1 MTANDIAPSRAQQD
15 PRRFSFPPAIPVA
28 RLLASWGM
36 GYVWPLHI
44 TWPAWAFWAGLAL
57 FTLPHALAAWVR
69 HTFRRHHTGVAPRG
83 DVVEIVSGG
92 PFEYTRNPMY
102 LTLII
107 LYIGATLLFR
117 LAWAPLLL
125 IPVFLTLHFAVI
137 RPEEQYL
144 ESKFGEDYVRYRQ
157 RVRRWL

>member
-1 MTANDIAPSRAQQD
+1 MTANDVAPSLRQQD
-15 PRRFSFPPAIPVA
+15 PRRFPFPPAIPVIG
-28 RLLASWGM
+28 LLASWGM

-44 TWPAWAFWAGLAL
+44 AWPAWTFWAGLAL
-57 FTLPHALAAWVR
+57 FTLPHALAAWAR
-69 HTFRRHHTGVAPRG
+69 RTFRRHRTGVAPRG
-83 DVVEIVSGG
+83 DVAEIVSSG
-92 PFEYTRNPMY
+92 PFRYTRNPMY

-107 LYIGATLLFR
+107 LYIGGTLLFR
-117 LAWAPLLL
+117 LAWAPLWL

-144 ESKFGEDYVRYRQ
+144 EAKFGADYVRYRQ